1 MQASTSGAVVEAKL
15 YPGFGAAKVM
25 ARPKLALPREFGDG
39 TLSVVVVCA
48 PAGYGKSTLM
58 GSWHEALTAQ
68 GVACGWLSLDPD
80 DDDPARLMRHLI
92 AAFQRVD
99 PKVGRGAMGELTANV
114 AGNVKPALETLA
126 ADLGQLGRRA
136 VLFLDDLQFLSAP
149 EALELVDWLINYSPR
164 QCQYVLGGRV
174 GPQIRLGNLRVR
186 GRLGEYGAQELQ
198 FSAEE
203 SAQFMESRLGPVLGQ
218 EQVKQLLT
226 RTEGWPAA
234 MELAALALRAETD
247 HARILQRFAGSDREV
262 VDYLSEAVL
271 DGLDARTRGFIL
283 RLAHFDRFDAEL
295 AEAVTD
301 EFDAGTLLGA
311 VHASNLF
318 LVPLD
323 RAARWFR
330 FHHLAAEF
338 LRDRFRRE
346 GGDAAAVLMTGARWL
361 YDNGHAE
368 EGINAAIR
376 AESWETATRWVAES
390 AEELIYRRGYHQT
403 ILRWMMRLPPDWVDR
418 FPTIRIHYAFALA
431 FTPRQQEVEAQV
443 HRLRTIH
450 AALSNTPGSDARLIE
465 QIESE
470 IELQKVLSLGLR
482 DDGHQARI
490 EAQAWLERWPDAPL
504 IRRGTVGNVLT
515 FGLKTASEI
524 DAGLEWNRKVR
535 AWLNQAEGWYSL
547 SWTDY
552 LAALLYMKRGA
563 YFEARQFCEAGLALL
578 QEKLDGHPA
587 HAAMF
592 HTVLATVAY
601 EFDELDRAHAHLE
614 LCMPRVLEYG
624 QADAV
629 LMGFLTAAKLERLRH
644 GEEAGVDRLY
654 EGQEAGAQRGFPR
667 VTVSLAAE
675 ECGWHGRAGRFDE
688 ARRVAARHGF
698 DRIDGGSGAALLGE
712 KAILV
717 ASRFLLRRSPGEI
730 LARIDQPIARCKE
743 KGLYR
748 RWVELLLIKA
758 ISYKEDG
765 ELTQAVSSLKEALT
779 IAAPRNYFH
788 TIFDEAPDIETLL
801 DRLDPVELRGSEAG
815 PLARRL
821 RQAMKDAGNGQA
833 RRSASPKLIEDLS
846 RREVAIIKRLE
857 SELSNKEIASA
868 IFISEGTLKWHLHN
882 IYGKLGVKNRSGAVV
897 KARALSVI

>member
-1 MQASTSGAVVEAKL
+1 MQPSSGAVVEAKL
-15 YPGFGAAKVM
+15 YPGFGAARVM
-25 ARPKLALPREFGDG
+25 QRPKLALPREFGDG
-39 TLSVVVVCA
+39 TLGVVVVCA

-58 GSWHEALTAQ
+58 GSWHESLCTQ
-68 GVACGWLSLDPD
+68 GVACGWLSLDQD

-92 AAFQRVD
+92 AAFQRID
-99 PKVGRGAMGELTANV
+99 PRLGRSARSELTANV
-114 AGNVKPALETLA
+114 AGIVKPALESLA
-126 ADLGQLGRRA
+126 ADLAQLGQRA
-136 VLFLDDLQFLSAP
+136 VLFLDDLQFLDAP

-164 QCQYVLGGRV
+164 QCQYVLGGRA

-186 GRLGEYGAQELQ
+186 GRLLEYGMRDLH

-203 SAQFMESRLGPVLGQ
+203 SARFMESRLGPVLGPQ
-218 EQVKQLLT
+218 QVRQLLD

-247 HARILQRFAGSDREV
+247 QARTLQRFAGSDREV

-271 DGLDARTRGFIL
+271 DRLDARTRGFIL
-283 RLAHFDRFDAEL
+283 RLAHFDRFDAGL
-295 AEAVTD
+295 AEAVTG
-301 EFDAGTLLGA
+301 EPDAGRLLAA
-311 VHASNLF
+311 VHARNLF

-338 LRDRFRRE
+338 LRDRYRRE
-346 GGDAAAVLMTGARWL
+346 NGAPGQLVMTGARWL

-368 EGINAAIR
+368 EAINAAIR
-376 AESWETATRWVAES
+376 AEDWETATRWVAES
-390 AEELIYRRGYHQT
+390 AEDLIYRRGYHQT
-403 ILRWMMRLPPDWVDR
+403 ILRWMQRLPGEWVDR
-418 FPTIRIHYAFALA
+418 FPAIRIHYSFALA
-431 FTPRQQEVEAQV
+431 FTPRQQEVEAQL
-443 HRLRTIH
+443 HRLQAIH
-450 AALSNTPGSDARLIE
+450 AALSATPGSDARLAE
-465 QIESE
+465 QIGSE
-470 IELQKVLSLGLR
+470 LELQKVLSLGLR

-524 DAGLEWNRKVR
+524 DAGLEMNRQVR
-535 AWLNQAEGWYSL
+535 AWLSRAEGWYGL

-552 LAALLYMKRGA
+552 LAALLHMKRGA
-563 YFEARQFCEAGLALL
+563 YFEARHHCNAGLALL
-578 QEKLDGHPA
+578 QEKLNGHPA

-601 EFDELDRAHAHLE
+601 EFDELDRAHDHLE
-614 LCMPRVLEYG
+614 LCLPRVVDYG

-629 LMGFLTAAKLERLRH
+629 LMGFLAAAKLERVRR
-644 GEEAGVDRLY
+644 GEEAGLDRLH
-654 EGQEAGAQRGFPR
+654 EGQEVGAQRGFAR

-698 DRIDGGSGAALLGE
+698 DRLDGGGASALRGE

-717 ASRFLLRRSPGEI
+717 ASRFLARRAPGEV
-730 LARIDQPIARCKE
+730 LAGIEGPIARCKD

-758 ISYKEDG
+758 IVYKEDG
-765 ELTQAVSSLKEALT
+765 ALVQAVGCIKEALA
-779 IAAPRNYFH
+779 IAAPRNYYR
-788 TIFDEAPDIETLL
+788 TILDEAADVGTLL
-801 DRLDPVELRGSEAG
+801 DRLDPAELRDSEAG

-821 RQAMKDAGNGQA
+821 RQAMKEGGTGQA
-833 RRSASPKLIEDLS
+833 RRAAAPKLAEDLS
-846 RREVAIIKRLE
+846 RREIAILKRLE

-897 KARALSVI
+897 KAKALSVM